1 MTHWIGLTER
11 MLSLINRLNSTG
23 YATLDLMKI
32 FRIIQRLL
40 LVAFALSISQTSIA
54 FDVAGL
60 KIGDTVDDFQSLKSP
75 AKEFLTITHDPDGNI
90 VRVFYRQEGLP
101 NDEKTQA
108 KLVNRICN
116 KYGFKLSCRTALSEI
131 EGYSKKRFLRFAQ
144 QYRNDTRTQELKA
157 SVARSEVFS
166 LTPDL
171 AVEIDLMDSAY
182 AKALREQKATASD
195 LIDF

>member
-1 MTHWIGLTER
+1 MKNFPIKSRYLLTALAFS
-11 MLSLINRLNSTG
+11 LSQAS
-23 YATLDLMKI
+23 M
-32 FRIIQRLL
+32 
-40 LVAFALSISQTSIA
+40 A

-60 KIGDTVDDFQSLKSP
+60 KIGDTVDDFQSLESP
-75 AKEFLTITHDPDGNI
+75 AKEYLTITHDPDGNI
-90 VRVFYRQEGLP
+90 VRIFYRQEGLP

-116 KYGFKLSCRTALSEI
+116 KYGRVTPCYSALSEI
-131 EGYSKKRFLRFAQ
+131 ESNDKQFLRFFHL
-144 QYRNDTRTQELKA
+144 YRDDDETQELRTRIRRTKA
-157 SVARSEVFS
+157 FS

-171 AVEIDLMDSAY
+171 TVEIDLMDSAY

>member
-1 MTHWIGLTER
+1 
-11 MLSLINRLNSTG
+11 
-23 YATLDLMKI
+23 MKI
-32 FRIIQRLL
+32 SRINPRLL
-40 LVAFALSISQTSIA
+40 LVAFALAISHASVA

-60 KIGDTVDDFQSLKSP
+60 KIGDTVDDFQSLESP

-101 NDEKTQA
+101 NDEKMQA

-116 KYGFKLSCRTALSEI
+116 KYGRVTPCYSALSEI
-131 EGYSKKRFLRFAQ
+131 ESNDKEFLRFFHL
-144 QYRNDTRTQELKA
+144 YRDDNETQELRARIRRTKA
-157 SVARSEVFS
+157 FS

-171 AVEIDLMDSAY
+171 TVEIDLMDSAY

>member
-1 MTHWIGLTER
+1 
-11 MLSLINRLNSTG
+11 MLSLINRLNSNE
-23 YATLDLMKI
+23 YAKLQSMKTS
-32 FRIIQRLL
+32 RIKPRLL
-40 LVAFALSISQTSIA
+40 LAAFALSISHASIA

-60 KIGDTVDDFQSLKSP
+60 KIGDTVDDFQGLESP
-75 AKEFLTITHDPDGNI
+75 AKEFLTITHNPDGII

-116 KYGFKLSCRTALSEI
+116 KYGRVLPCYSALSEI
-131 EGYSKKRFLRFAQ
+131 KANDKQFLRFFHL
-144 QYRNDTRTQELKA
+144 YRDDNGTQELL
-157 SVARSEVFS
+157 ARIRRTKTFS
-166 LTPDL
+166 LAPDL
-171 AVEIDLMDSAY
+171 TVEIDLMDSAY